1 MAWMK
6 IKLSN
11 AGKRFNREWIFRH
24 SDLEFSNGQAY
35 AITGP
40 NGSGKSTLLQAI
52 AGMLQ
57 LSEGS
62 IAYTLNGKTIP
73 GEDAYRSLS
82 YCAPYFDVIEEMTLT
97 EFFQFHSRFKPFI
110 HQFSVENVIEAID
123 LNNAAAKQ
131 IRHYSSGMKQR
142 VKLGQ
147 AIFSDTAVVLLD
159 EPCTNLDDRGV
170 DLYHGLYTR
179 FCMDRLVIVCSNNE
193 VEYSFTG
200 ERINILDYKDIIRK

>member
-62 IAYTLNGKTIP
+62 TPALFHRRFGK
-73 GEDAYRSLS
+73 R
-82 YCAPYFDVIEEMTLT
+82 C
-97 EFFQFHSRFKPFI
+97 R
-110 HQFSVENVIEAID
+110 
-123 LNNAAAKQ
+123 
-131 IRHYSSGMKQR
+131 
-142 VKLGQ
+142 
-147 AIFSDTAVVLLD
+147 
-159 EPCTNLDDRGV
+159 
-170 DLYHGLYTR
+170 
-179 FCMDRLVIVCSNNE
+179 
-193 VEYSFTG
+193 
-200 ERINILDYKDIIRK
+200 ER